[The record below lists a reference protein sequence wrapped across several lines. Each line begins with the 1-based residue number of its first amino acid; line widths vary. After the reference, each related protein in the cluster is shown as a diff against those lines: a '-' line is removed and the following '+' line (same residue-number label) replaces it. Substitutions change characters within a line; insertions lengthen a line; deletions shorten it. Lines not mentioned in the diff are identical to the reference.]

1 MAERNMDMNKC
12 PMPVQDPDVRNKNF
26 DEVALGYT
34 YDMAVNEARRCL
46 NCKNKPEDQ
55 CAREWEMLFKTYLP
69 SEKRIATVG

>member
-34 YDMAVNEARRCL
+34 YDMAVNEAL
-46 NCKNKPEDQ
+46 SLLK
-55 CAREWEMLFKTYLP
+55 L
-69 SEKRIATVG
+69 

>member
-1 MAERNMDMNKC
+1 MNKC

-46 NCKNKPEDQ
+46 NCKTNLASAP
-55 CAREWEMLFKTYLP
+55 ARFRLTFRHLL
-69 SEKRIATVG
+69 SA